1 MAKTETAV
9 SIEKIVEVTG
19 ADPLFISIAAIPNT
33 DAALS
38 YGANETGRCMIYLA
52 SIGVVKETGQDLYT
66 ANNVTRNL
74 SKKMT
79 EAGICHWSV
88 DCALYVP

>member
-9 SIEKIVEVTG
+9 SVEQIVEVIG
-19 ADPLFISIAAIPNT
+19 ADPLFTSITAILNI
-33 DAALS
+33 DAPLS
-38 YGANETGRCMIYLA
+38 NVANGTGRCMIYLA
-52 SIGVVKETGQDLYT
+52 SIGVVKETGEDTYT

-74 SKKMT
+74 SEKMT

-88 DCALYVP
+88 DCALDVV